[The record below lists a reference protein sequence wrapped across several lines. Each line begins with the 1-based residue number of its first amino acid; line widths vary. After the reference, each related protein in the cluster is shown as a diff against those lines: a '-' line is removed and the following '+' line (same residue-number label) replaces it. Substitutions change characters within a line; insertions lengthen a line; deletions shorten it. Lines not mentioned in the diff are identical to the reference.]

1 MAEDTNVVTL
11 VGRLGQ
17 DPELRHSGSGT
28 PIAGFSLAVNHRKRG
43 NEEPVSW
50 FDVTC
55 FGSQAEVVAEYLHRG
70 RQVCVQ
76 GYLEQQ
82 RWEKDGQKRSRV
94 VVIANRIQF
103 LASPGGNG
111 NGNGGGRSSDDLA
124 PAGVSPTPA
133 TSDDPEIP
141 F

>member
-17 DPELRHSGSGT
+17 DPELRHANSGT
-28 PIAGFSLAVNHRKRG
+28 PIATFSLAVNHRKRG

-50 FDVTC
+50 FDVTA
-55 FGSQAEVVAEYLHRG
+55 FGAQAETIAEYLTKG
-70 RQVCVQ
+70 RQVAVQ

-82 RWEKDGQKRSRV
+82 RWEKDGQKRSKV

-103 LASPGGNG
+103 LASPGGG
-111 NGNGGGRSSDDLA
+111 NGNGGGGRTADDLA
-124 PAGVSPTPA
+124 GAGVTPTPVS
-133 TSDDPEIP
+133 SDDPEIP